1 MAMIRWL
8 IVLFLALLVFNA
20 IGPWLEKRGL
30 GRLPGDFR
38 FRLAGRQWF
47 IPFGS
52 SIVISLI
59 AMAIGYYF

>member
-1 MAMIRWL
+1 MIRWL
-8 IVLFLALLVFNA
+8 VVIFVALIVFNA

-52 SIVISLI
+52 SVLISLI
-59 AMAIGYYF
+59 AMAIGHFL

>member
-1 MAMIRWL
+1 MIRWL
-8 IVLFLALLVFNA
+8 IVLFVALLVFNA

>member
-1 MAMIRWL
+1 MIRWL
-8 IVLFLALLVFNA
+8 IVLFVALLVFNA

-59 AMAIGYYF
+59 AMAIGHFF